1 MSQIIY
7 GVSEIKFLSGGKIC
21 VKRKILFNYSPFNYS
36 PFNIEQIEQIQLRS
50 LLKES
55 GDQGWWILQVLC
67 ENIQEAF
74 QLGTIAHYS
83 H

>member
-1 MSQIIY
+1 MY

-21 VKRKILFNYSPFNYS
+21 GKRKILFNYSPFNYS

-50 LLKES
+50 LLNES

>member
-1 MSQIIY
+1 MR
-7 GVSEIKFLSGGKIC
+7 KF
-21 VKRKILFNYSPFNYS
+21 FFNYS
-36 PFNIEQIEQIQLRS
+36 PFNIEQIEQIQLHS
-50 LLKES
+50 LLNES

>member
-1 MSQIIY
+1 MNRAL
-7 GVSEIKFLSGGKIC
+7 LSLHGARVTSK
-21 VKRKILFNYSPFNYS
+21 YAYS
-36 PFNIEQIEQIQLRS
+36 PFNIEKIEQIQLHS
-50 LLKES
+50 LLNES

-74 QLGTIAHYS
+74 QLGTIAHYP